1 MSVQD
6 KGKRSHLSC
15 QMTARRASG
24 QSEARVVLL
33 GTGRSGDWTTWRATA
48 RQQRVKMNSCSAT
61 GNTHFHTHSHTKSS
75 FLHIWLIVFLW
86 SSTLKLRGWGFW
98 SVRCRW
104 WWGGRWRCGQRRG
117 QLREW
122 VPRQTGIETC
132 AKTPTHKDPTQ
143 GQETAET
150 AAETLLWGRGGR
162 DWRRHGWVS
171 LRDWLFKLQFI
182 VCFKYFCFLVIYSRH
197 YTLYGCR
204 HFLTFHRMKH

>member
-1 MSVQD
+1 MYPEPSKVLMQHFDKIHHMKLSECPNFNLNWSLTWTVLMSVQD

-132 AKTPTHKDPTQ
+132 A
-143 GQETAET
+143 
-150 AAETLLWGRGGR
+150 
-162 DWRRHGWVS
+162 
-171 LRDWLFKLQFI
+171 
-182 VCFKYFCFLVIYSRH
+182 
-197 YTLYGCR
+197 
-204 HFLTFHRMKH
+204 